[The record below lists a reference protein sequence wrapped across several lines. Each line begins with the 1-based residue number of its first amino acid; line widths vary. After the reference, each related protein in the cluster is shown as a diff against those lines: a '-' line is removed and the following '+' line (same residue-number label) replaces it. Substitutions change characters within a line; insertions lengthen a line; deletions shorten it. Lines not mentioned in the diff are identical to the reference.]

1 MSMYDEKL
9 ALYRAYMMELDG
21 FRSVPAFKND
31 DEFAKILE
39 IFDKLN

>member
-1 MSMYDEKL
+1 MSLACNEK
-9 ALYRAYMMELDG
+9 G
-21 FRSVPAFKND
+21 KGKITISFKND